1 MWPGRFSFCK
11 VAAPAMRVW
20 LLLQAPAGKAE
31 LVGPAFVPGERGRG
45 FVEPAEVVARKRFR
59 YLF

>member
-1 MWPGRFSFCK
+1 
-11 VAAPAMRVW
+11 MRVW